1 MRKGKR
7 RKPAEQKT
15 AENDQS
21 DLGSTVLYCRV
32 QCCQLAEMLEK
43 SKILW
48 RLNKFEADHPSEFTR
63 DLRVKR
69 TNLFP
74 RIQQQQWEKTRKKDV
89 SLHVSVKILPIMNEI
104 HFNSKSNSHSDSF
117 DS

>member
-1 MRKGKR
+1 MLPTCRNVGKI
-7 RKPAEQKT
+7 
-15 AENDQS
+15 ENPVAS
-21 DLGSTVLYCRV
+21 
-32 QCCQLAEMLEK
+32 
-43 SKILW
+43 LW